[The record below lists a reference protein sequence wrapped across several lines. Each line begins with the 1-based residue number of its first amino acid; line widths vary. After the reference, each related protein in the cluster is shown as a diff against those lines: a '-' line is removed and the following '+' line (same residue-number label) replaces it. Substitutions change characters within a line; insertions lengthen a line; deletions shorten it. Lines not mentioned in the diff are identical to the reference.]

1 MNFGDMPFAS
11 KLGGKSWIA
20 INLDALGQK
29 TGTDFG
35 ALADQAQSS
44 GPQQGLEYLQGL
56 SGDVEKVGDDTVA
69 GEHATHYRAQIDD
82 AKVAQKLPEGATR
95 DRVAT
100 LGVVPADV
108 WIDDGDR
115 VVKMQ
120 FAVDGSSFGESGARL
135 QMTME
140 ITDFGVPV
148 DVQAPP
154 PDQVTDFSTL
164 GSIST

>member
-1 MNFGDMPFAS
+1 
-11 KLGGKSWIA
+11 
-20 INLDALGQK
+20 
-29 TGTDFG
+29 
-35 ALADQAQSS
+35 
-44 GPQQGLEYLQGL
+44 
-56 SGDVEKVGDDTVA
+56 
-69 GEHATHYRAQIDD
+69 
-82 AKVAQKLPEGATR
+82 
-95 DRVAT
+95 
-100 LGVVPADV
+100 
-108 WIDDGDR
+108 
-115 VVKMQ
+115 MQ